1 MQNYHKDGDFGILLL
16 RWLVILFHLQLQG
29 KDETLTHGK
38 IFKEMILQPA
48 LYFYTGNAKEKFSF
62 LSPFTRDC
70 VKALI

>member
-1 MQNYHKDGDFGILLL
+1 MQNCHKDGDFGILLL

-29 KDETLTHGK
+29 KVKPSLMAK

-48 LYFYTGNAKEKFSF
+48 PYFYTGNAKEKFSF

>member
-1 MQNYHKDGDFGILLL
+1 MQNYRKDGDFGILLL

-38 IFKEMILQPA
+38 DIQGMILQPA
-48 LYFYTGNAKEKFSF
+48 LYFYTRNAKEKFSF